1 VYDEET
7 GEWVP
12 RWGYKGANKK
22 MEDQWLVELPNNPK
36 EREEDL
42 ENPRTA
48 LKNDR
53 KARIKANE
61 GRQLKNL
68 GEKVPAVKKSSAKDV
83 ITKKL
88 AQRLRKSKVGKALGG
103 RMGRRG

>member
-1 VYDEET
+1 MYDEET

-22 MEDQWLVELPNNPK
+22 DENQWLVELSNRP
-36 EREEDL
+36 EGQDEEL

-48 LKNDR
+48 LKKDR

-61 GRQLKNL
+61 GRRVRNT
-68 GEKVPAVKKSSAKDV
+68 GEEVPKKKTVVKEL
-83 ITKKL
+83 ITRKL
-88 AQRLRKSKVGKALGG
+88 AQRLRKVRTGKTLGG
-103 RMGRRG
+103 RSGRRR